1 MSYKQ
6 EPKIK
11 EAAALKYSPD
21 EDSAPKLVAAGK
33 GEIAE
38 KIIETAESSQV
49 PVYRDDK
56 LAHSLSQLA
65 LGQEIPAEFFEVV
78 AEVLIFVSNLDKSY
92 GEINEKRK

>member
-1 MSYKQ
+1 MSHKQ
-6 EPKIK
+6 EQKIK
-11 EAAALKYSPD
+11 EAAALKYSHG
-21 EDSAPKLVAAGK
+21 EDSAPKIIAAGK

-65 LGQEIPAEFFEVV
+65 LGQEIPQELFEVV
-78 AEVLIFVSNLDKSY
+78 AEVLIFVTNLDKSY
-92 GEINEKRK
+92 GEIYERK